1 MALMTYVLKDRH
13 GTYYFRRGIP
23 LALRPFMPEP
33 WTGKHEWKRSLKTKL
48 PAEAKRNASRALS
61 DCTAVFLAA
70 ERSSRGELSQPNHP
84 VRLDA
89 GTLAEL
95 EADAVRL
102 LLEADAAERSIGDDR
117 RHLLTPKDRE
127 AMPLLVPVAFGQ
139 KGMAEDHWHALGDML
154 EEDAVVYR
162 KALSR
167 FDPSCVLRERDA
179 GLRRLGVIDGLTP
192 DELHEAGLAVLRG
205 HVRAYKLLLDRQ
217 KGEVVETPKPSKE
230 RGPKLSD
237 AFDSW
242 KAGGTAQGAKKPGDN
257 TVLEA
262 EHVVRRFKEWHG
274 DLRLAEITREK
285 AREFR
290 DALARMPTRLKRDL
304 LKLPLPK
311 LLKHPDAIGPMPH
324 ASTVNKALQLL
335 GAITAH
341 SVREGHMDKA
351 GGFANPFDKGIKL
364 IIDQRETEGRDIFE
378 PADLRALFGTSIYG
392 PENKRPR
399 GGTGEAAY
407 WLPLLGLMTG
417 ARLGELAQL
426 RIEDLRQDPETS
438 IWFFNISTE
447 GGRSLKTASSRRRV
461 PMHPVLET
469 IGLLRYRQSLLGAGA
484 PASSPLWP
492 DLVVPAWSKWFNR
505 WLGDTAGVTAQGK
518 VFHSFRHTFKRLARD
533 AGITEE
539 LHDALTGHSGGGVG
553 RDYGGGFG
561 LKRLSEAMALIEAMP
576 EVEKLRW
583 TQGEATTSRRPRLP
597 KVKLSPRKPRLD
609 G

>member
-1 MALMTYVLKDRH
+1 MALMSYVLKDRH

-23 LALRPFMPEP
+23 LVLRPFMPEP

-61 DCTAVFLAA
+61 DCMAAFLAA
-70 ERSSRGELSQPNHP
+70 ERSSRGEP
-84 VRLDA
+84 VQAVHERRLDA
-89 GTLAEL
+89 GALAEL

-102 LLEADAAERSIGDDR
+102 LLEADALERSEGDDR
-117 RHLLTPKDRE
+117 RHFQTPEERAQWPD
-127 AMPLLVPVAFGQ
+127 LVPVAFGE
-139 KGMAEDHWHALGDML
+139 KGMAEDHWLIRGETL
-154 EEDAVVYR
+154 EEDAAADR
-162 KALSR
+162 KALARSN
-167 FDPSCVLRERDA
+167 PSSVTHERDA
-179 GLRRLGVIDGLTP
+179 ALKRLGVVAELSP
-192 DELHEAGLAVLRG
+192 DDLHEAGLAVLRG
-205 HVRAYKLLLDRQ
+205 HVRAYKLMLDRQ
-217 KGEVVETPKPSKE
+217 RGEVVETPKPSKE

-237 AFDSW
+237 AFDNW
-242 KAGGTAQGAKKPGDN
+242 KAGGTAQGAKKPSAN

-274 DLRLAEITREK
+274 DLRLGEISREK

-290 DALARMPTRLKRDL
+290 DAIARMPTRLKRDL

-335 GAITAH
+335 AAITAH
-341 SVREGHMDKA
+341 SVREGHMDKV

-364 IIDQRETEGRDIFE
+364 AIDQRGAEGREIFE
-378 PADLRALFGTSIYG
+378 PADLRALYGTPVYTA
-392 PENKRPR
+392 ENKRPQ
-399 GGTGEAAY
+399 GGAGEAAY

-426 RIEDLRQDPETS
+426 RIEDLKQDPETG

-447 GGRSLKTASSRRRV
+447 GGRSLKTASSKRRV
-461 PMHPVLET
+461 PVHPVLET
-469 IGLLRYRQSLLGAGA
+469 VGLLRYRQSLLDAGA
-484 PASSPLWP
+484 SASSPLWP
-492 DLVVPAWSKWFNR
+492 DLVAPAWSKWFNR
-505 WLGDTAGVTAQGK
+505 WLGDEAEITAESK
-518 VFHSFRHTFKRLARD
+518 VFHSFRHTFKRHARD
-533 AGITEE
+533 AGVSEE

-561 LKRLSEAMALIEAMP
+561 VKRLAEAMALIPVMP
-576 EVEKLRW
+576 EVKRLRW
-583 TQGEATTSRRPRLP
+583 TAGEAARKRRPRVP
-597 KVKLSPRKPRLD
+597 KVKLTPRKPKLE